1 MSPAGPPPRGRLLVH
16 GEVPPPLGRE
26 LSVIGRSID
35 RRDALDKVTGA
46 AIYSS
51 DMTLPG
57 MLHAKILR
65 SPHAHARIVRID
77 TRRAAALP
85 GVHAVLS
92 LENTRGWHTYW
103 YMIAQPAFPEEIAYA
118 GQEVALVAAETVDIA
133 AQALA
138 LIEVEYEVR
147 PAALTP
153 RDAMKPDAPRVP
165 VLDVERPR
173 EGNVQQPV
181 YLRARGDVE
190 RGLAEADVV
199 SESRFSLPTQYH
211 VDIQTR
217 CCIADWDG
225 DRLTIY
231 EASQG
236 VWNVK
241 RELAK
246 SLGLEEDRV
255 RVVVQNMGGG
265 FGSKAGAQRVVHY
278 AARLAMLAG
287 RPVRLE
293 LTRPEEFLSHPRR
306 YAGEVTMRLG
316 ARRDG
321 TLTAIDAEIVL
332 DIGSGSLYAG
342 RYAMTLHQ
350 ISELYRCPSVRVR
363 IVAVYTNTTPTG
375 PQRGVLDPIATFS
388 TEAAIDD
395 LAAHLGMDPLAL
407 RMKNYAED
415 FQGLDDTTPAL
426 PYTSKHLDACLA
438 AVADAIGWSE
448 RDRLKAEARGPVR
461 RGVGIA
467 AYCIERGGYAPFSA
481 KADVVARPDGSVEVQ
496 AGVVEIGAGQ
506 ITILPMIAAE
516 ELGLPPERI
525 HIHHGDTDGTHY
537 APSSHA
543 SRITSEMGPAV
554 LQAAA
559 QVRGRLCELV
569 AARLE
574 VSPLD
579 LVAAEE
585 RIYVRGVPERGMSF
599 TEACALMD
607 GPEIRA
613 TGSRAPNPDDV
624 IFRLFGAHGAEVE
637 VDVETGELRVLRIV
651 CSHDIGRPINPK
663 LVESQQYGG
672 AVMGL
677 GYGLYE
683 EAELDGKSGVL
694 LTPDVH
700 QYRVPT
706 ALETPVIEARN
717 VEREDAFYPY
727 SAKPVGEA
735 PLVGVM
741 PAVRNAI
748 RHALDLG
755 IDTLPI
761 TPARILEALAARK
774 KTADAR

>member
-1 MSPAGPPPRGRLLVH
+1 MSAPPPGRLLVH
-16 GEVPPPLGRE
+16 GDVPPPLGRD
-26 LSVIGRSID
+26 LAVIGRSIN
-35 RRDALDKVTGA
+35 RRDALEKVTGQA
-46 AIYSS
+46 VYSS

-133 AQALA
+133 LHALG
-138 LIEVEYEVR
+138 LIEVEYEVL

-153 RDAMKPDAPRVP
+153 REAMKPDAPRVP

-173 EGNVQQPV
+173 EGNVQQPIYV
-181 YLRARGDVE
+181 RARGDVD

-199 SESRFSLPTQYH
+199 SESRFTLPTQYH

-217 CCIADWDG
+217 CCVADWDG
-225 DRLTIY
+225 LRLTVY

-265 FGSKAGAQRVVHY
+265 FGSKAGAQRVIHY

-342 RYAMTLHQ
+342 KYTMTLHQ

-363 IVAVYTNTTPTG
+363 IVAVYTNTSPTG

-395 LAAHLGMDPLAL
+395 LAARLGMDPLAL

-438 AVADAIGWSE
+438 TVADAIGWAD
-448 RDRLKAEARGPVR
+448 RDRLAADARGSVR

-516 ELGLPPERI
+516 ELGLPAERI
-525 HIHHGDTDGTHY
+525 RIHHGDTDGTHY

-543 SRITSEMGPAV
+543 SRITSEVGPAV
-554 LQAAA
+554 LQAASL
-559 QVRGRLCELV
+559 VRRRL
-569 AARLE
+569 
-574 VSPLD
+574 
-579 LVAAEE
+579 
-585 RIYVRGVPERGMSF
+585 
-599 TEACALMD
+599 
-607 GPEIRA
+607 
-613 TGSRAPNPDDV
+613 
-624 IFRLFGAHGAEVE
+624 
-637 VDVETGELRVLRIV
+637 
-651 CSHDIGRPINPK
+651 
-663 LVESQQYGG
+663 
-672 AVMGL
+672 
-677 GYGLYE
+677 
-683 EAELDGKSGVL
+683 
-694 LTPDVH
+694 
-700 QYRVPT
+700 
-706 ALETPVIEARN
+706 
-717 VEREDAFYPY
+717 
-727 SAKPVGEA
+727 
-735 PLVGVM
+735 
-741 PAVRNAI
+741 
-748 RHALDLG
+748 
-755 IDTLPI
+755 
-761 TPARILEALAARK
+761 
-774 KTADAR
+774 

>member
-190 RGLAEADVV
+190 RGLSEADVV

-225 DRLTIY
+225 GRLTVY

-395 LAAHLGMDPLAL
+395 LAARLGMDPLAL

>member
-1 MSPAGPPPRGRLLVH
+1 MSTPPPGRLLVH
-16 GEVPPPLGRE
+16 GDVPPPLGRD
-26 LSVIGRSID
+26 LAVIGRSIN
-35 RRDALDKVTGA
+35 RRDALEKVTGQA
-46 AIYSS
+46 VYSS

-65 SPHAHARIVRID
+65 CPHAHARIRRID
-77 TRRAAALP
+77 TSRAAALP

-133 AQALA
+133 LHALG
-138 LIEVEYEVR
+138 LIEVEYEVL
-147 PAALTP
+147 PAAVTP
-153 RDAMKPDAPRVP
+153 REAMKPDAPRVP

-173 EGNVQQPV
+173 EGNVQQPI
-181 YLRARGDVE
+181 YLRARGDVD

-199 SESRFSLPTQYH
+199 SESHFTLPTQYH

-225 DRLTIY
+225 LRLTVY

-342 RYAMTLHQ
+342 KYTMTLHQ

-363 IVAVYTNTTPTG
+363 IVAVYTNTSPTG

-395 LAAHLGMDPLAL
+395 LAARLGMDPLAL

-438 AVADAIGWSE
+438 TVADAIGWAD
-448 RDRLKAEARGPVR
+448 RDRLAADARGSVR

-516 ELGLPPERI
+516 ELGLPAERI
-525 HIHHGDTDGTHY
+525 RIHHGDTDGTHY

-543 SRITSEMGPAV
+543 SRITSEVGPAV

-559 QVRGRLCELV
+559 MVRGRLFELV
-569 AARLE
+569 APQLE

-579 LVAAEE
+579 LVAADE
-585 RIYVRGVPERGMSF
+585 RIHVRGVPARGLSF
-599 TEACALMD
+599 TAACALMSE
-607 GPEIRA
+607 PEIRA

-624 IFRLFGAHGAEVE
+624 IFRLFGAHGAEVL
-637 VDVETGELRVLRIV
+637 VDVETGELRVVRIV

-683 EAELDGKSGVL
+683 EAELDGKTGVL

-706 ALETPVIEARN
+706 ALETPAIEARN
-717 VEREDAFYPY
+717 VESEDAFYPY

-741 PAVRNAI
+741 PAVRNAL
-748 RHALDLG
+748 RHALGFG
-755 IDTLPI
+755 IDALPL
-761 TPARILEALAARK
+761 TPARILEAIAARRS
-774 KTADAR
+774 ADAG

>member
-65 SPHAHARIVRID
+65 CPHAHARIVRID
-77 TRRAAALP
+77 TGRAAALP

-133 AQALA
+133 VHALG
-138 LIEVEYEVR
+138 LIEVEYEVL

-153 RDAMKPDAPRVP
+153 REAMKPDAPRVP

-199 SESRFSLPTQYH
+199 SESHFSLPTQYH

-241 RELAK
+241 RELAR
-246 SLGLEEDRV
+246 SLGLEEEQV

-395 LAAHLGMDPLAL
+395 LAARLGMDPLAL

-426 PYTSKHLDACLA
+426 PYTSKHLL
-438 AVADAIGWSE
+438 S
-448 RDRLKAEARGPVR
+448 L
-461 RGVGIA
+461 
-467 AYCIERGGYAPFSA
+467 
-481 KADVVARPDGSVEVQ
+481 
-496 AGVVEIGAGQ
+496 
-506 ITILPMIAAE
+506 
-516 ELGLPPERI
+516 I
-525 HIHHGDTDGTHY
+525 HI
-537 APSSHA
+537 
-543 SRITSEMGPAV
+543 
-554 LQAAA
+554 
-559 QVRGRLCELV
+559 
-569 AARLE
+569 
-574 VSPLD
+574 
-579 LVAAEE
+579 
-585 RIYVRGVPERGMSF
+585 
-599 TEACALMD
+599 
-607 GPEIRA
+607 
-613 TGSRAPNPDDV
+613 
-624 IFRLFGAHGAEVE
+624 
-637 VDVETGELRVLRIV
+637 
-651 CSHDIGRPINPK
+651 
-663 LVESQQYGG
+663 
-672 AVMGL
+672 
-677 GYGLYE
+677 
-683 EAELDGKSGVL
+683 
-694 LTPDVH
+694 
-700 QYRVPT
+700 
-706 ALETPVIEARN
+706 
-717 VEREDAFYPY
+717 
-727 SAKPVGEA
+727 
-735 PLVGVM
+735 
-741 PAVRNAI
+741 
-748 RHALDLG
+748 
-755 IDTLPI
+755 
-761 TPARILEALAARK
+761 
-774 KTADAR
+774 